1 MDMTG
6 KSQDEVVVILR
17 STKRGSTVNL
27 CVSRLDASGSSS
39 TLPRQMVRSF
49 LAHLDMFFISHTFM
63 LYQYSTC

>member
-39 TLPRQMVRSF
+39 S
-49 LAHLDMFFISHTFM
+49 S
-63 LYQYSTC
+63 